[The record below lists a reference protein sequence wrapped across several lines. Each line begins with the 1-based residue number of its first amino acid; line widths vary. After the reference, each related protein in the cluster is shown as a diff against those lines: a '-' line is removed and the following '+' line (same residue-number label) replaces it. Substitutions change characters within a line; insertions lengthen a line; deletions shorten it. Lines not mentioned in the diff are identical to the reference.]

1 MVLIPENRLG
11 VLEKGNRE
19 EKKVNRVTEDAFT
32 LLPIDQLCDAIGLM
46 SKTMWLNIKYM
57 LVYSISHVEG
67 FMNWF

>member
-19 EKKVNRVTEDAFT
+19 EKKANRVIEEAFT

-46 SKTMWLNIKYM
+46 RKTMWLNIKYT
-57 LVYSISHVEG
+57 LVYSISHVESL
-67 FMNWF
+67 MNLF

>member
-19 EKKVNRVTEDAFT
+19 EKKVNRATEEAFA
-32 LLPIDQLCDAIGLM
+32 LLPIDKLCDAIRLM

-57 LVYSISHVEG
+57 LVYSISHVESYK
-67 FMNWF
+67 N